1 MNSAAFV
8 IDRDYNYFSAIDII
22 ATLLGIVV
30 ILIIAINRKRRNK
43 DLDYYQYYIP
53 AIGFKF
59 FFVLANVLFYVL
71 VYGGGGDSIGFW
83 DGAVKLNN
91 LFWEDPFAYFQELF
105 ANDEIRT
112 VYKNFNIDTGYPDS
126 RIYAEPESWFISKI
140 ASFFTFFTFK
150 GYMLMS
156 LIFAYITTNASW
168 RLFELARSFKLHSDW
183 HLAIAIFFI
192 PSLSFWCG
200 GISKDTVIFVA
211 VCYFLHHL
219 FQVLAKDKE
228 THWRNWLVMLVC
240 IYIILQVRSFMLLC
254 VMAPLLYAWS
264 ASLAKKYETRKFEK
278 FFIRLF
284 FTVIIGSGFAA
295 FFGTSLADDFIQEAS
310 VINQDMTENQSYGS
324 NRYSL
329 GEINYSPVGM
339 VAAAPM
345 SILAGFYRPYIWEA
359 LSVSLI
365 LNGLESIVLIYFT
378 FRFIVSRKI
387 GQRIKRIRKH
397 EFLIFAFFF
406 AVILAY
412 FAGFT
417 SILFGVL
424 VRFKAPVLPFL
435 VIVLTSYYMEERLD
449 PSTLREPQG
458 PEHFD
463 KLNVPLQGPV
473 AAKDE

>member
-8 IDRDYNYFSAIDII
+8 IDRDYTYFSALDIMG
-22 ATLLGIVV
+22 TLLGVCI
-30 ILIIAINRKRRNK
+30 IFIIAYLRKRRYRE
-43 DLDYYQYYIP
+43 LDHYKYYLP
-53 AIGFKF
+53 ALSFKMA
-59 FFVLANVLFYVL
+59 FVLANAIFYIV
-71 VYGGGGDSIGFW
+71 VYGGGGDSIGYW

-91 LFWEDPFAYFQELF
+91 LFWDDPFAYFHELF
-105 ANDEIRT
+105 TSEEPRN
-112 VYKNFNIDTGYPDS
+112 VYRSFTIATGYPDA
-126 RIYAEPESWFISKI
+126 RMYEEPASWFIAKI

-168 RLFELARSFKLHSDW
+168 RLFELARSYGLHSDW
-183 HLAIAIFFI
+183 HLALAIFFI

-200 GISKDTVIFVA
+200 GISKDTVVFVA

-219 FQVLAKDKE
+219 FQVLSRE
-228 THWRNWLVMLVC
+228 TKTRFKNWFILIICLYV
-240 IYIILQVRSFMLLC
+240 ILQVRSFMLLC
-254 VMAPLLYAWS
+254 ILAPLLYAWS
-264 ASLAKKYETRKFEK
+264 ASLAKKYDTRKFEK

-284 FTVIIGSGFAA
+284 FTLIIGSGFAA
-295 FFGTSLADDFIQEAS
+295 FFGTSLADDFIHEAS
-310 VINQDMTENQSYGS
+310 VINLDMSTNKTYGD

-329 GEINYSPVGM
+329 GDVDYSPIGM

-365 LNGLESIVLIYFT
+365 LNGVESVVLLYFT
-378 FRFIVSRKI
+378 FRFFVSRKI

-435 VIVLTSYYMEERLD
+435 VILLTSYYMGEKGD
-449 PSTLREPQG
+449 SPLRG
-458 PEHFD
+458 R
-463 KLNVPLQGPV
+463 V
-473 AAKDE
+473 